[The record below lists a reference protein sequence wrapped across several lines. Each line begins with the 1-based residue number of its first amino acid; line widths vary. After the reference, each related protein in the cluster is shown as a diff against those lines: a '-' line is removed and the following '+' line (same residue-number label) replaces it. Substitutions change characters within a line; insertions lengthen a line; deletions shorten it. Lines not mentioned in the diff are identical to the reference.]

1 MRIKS
6 YYSRTVEEAMAAA
19 SQELGPDAMLVRTRS
34 APPETRHLGEYEV
47 VFAVDAPAGGTDGSQ
62 AEAAAAVVPIASR
75 PTGDRLSS
83 EVAEL
88 KKELEGM
95 RRVLTRS
102 AYAPRDWPGS
112 SPEAANVYAALAAA
126 EVSADLARDIVQTAA
141 ARVAGTRAPAG
152 RHGPGDS
159 AGLESAVAGEM
170 QSRFTAEPVLGRG
183 EATPRVVALVGPP
196 GSGKTTTLVKL
207 AVNFGLAARRPVML
221 VSVDTYRVAA
231 ADQLRSYA
239 AILGVACQVLET
251 VGALAQTLE
260 ENRGKELI
268 LIDTPGLGAGEADA
282 FPELARFLATRGEVD
297 THLVLPASMKTADLS
312 RAADSFA
319 AFHPHRL
326 LFTRMDET
334 TSFGPVLSEA
344 ARLGRALS
352 FFGTGQRV
360 PEDLEPA
367 GRARLVELIL
377 GAGGARDRH
386 LASA

>member
-1 MRIKS
+1 
-6 YYSRTVEEAMAAA
+6 
-19 SQELGPDAMLVRTRS
+19 
-34 APPETRHLGEYEV
+34 
-47 VFAVDAPAGGTDGSQ
+47 
-62 AEAAAAVVPIASR
+62 
-75 PTGDRLSS
+75 
-83 EVAEL
+83 
-88 KKELEGM
+88 
-95 RRVLTRS
+95 
-102 AYAPRDWPGS
+102 
-112 SPEAANVYAALAAA
+112 
-126 EVSADLARDIVQTAA
+126 
-141 ARVAGTRAPAG
+141 VAGTRTL
-152 RHGPGDS
+152 GDS
-159 AGLESAVAGEM
+159 AGLESAVAGEL
-170 QSRFTAEPVLGRG
+170 QSRFTVEPVLGRSG
-183 EATPRVVALVGPP
+183 ATPRVVALVGPP

-207 AVNFGLAARRPVML
+207 AVNFGLAARRPVLL

-239 AILGVACQVLET
+239 AILGVAFQVLET

-268 LIDTPGLGAGEADA
+268 LIDTPGLGAGEAGA
-282 FPELARFLATRGEVD
+282 FPELARFLAAREEVD

-352 FFGTGQRV
+352 FFGTGQRI

-377 GAGGARDRH
+377 GAGGARDCR